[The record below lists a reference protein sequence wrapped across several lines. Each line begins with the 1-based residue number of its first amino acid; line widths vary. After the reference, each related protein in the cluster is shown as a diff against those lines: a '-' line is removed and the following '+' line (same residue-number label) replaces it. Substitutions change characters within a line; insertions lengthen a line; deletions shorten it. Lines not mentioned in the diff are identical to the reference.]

1 MLKYVTKAPDDL
13 QAAITILQN
22 ARINMDKHQSKAE
35 DKDTDTR
42 YAIRFLHGINNIIVG
57 ASEYSAAMSAFGIL
71 GNEPEFYS

>member
-1 MLKYVTKAPDDL
+1 
-13 QAAITILQN
+13 
-22 ARINMDKHQSKAE
+22 MDKYPSKAE

-42 YAIRFLHGINNIIVG
+42 SAIRFLHGINNIIVG

>member
-1 MLKYVTKAPDDL
+1 MTKAPDDL

-22 ARINMDKHQSKAE
+22 ARINMDKYPSQAE

-42 YAIRFLHGINNIIVG
+42 SAIRFLNGINNIMVG
-57 ASEYSAAMSAFGIL
+57 DSEYSAAMSAFGIL